1 MFYGC
6 ILQISS
12 LFLFIFGY
20 CFIIRIYYS
29 LSIRKVKGT
38 LINSS
43 LGWLLIKLLL
53 NICVHFAP
61 ELSTWTSFPNS
72 LYFFFFNYFF
82 STHFSLKCPPTS
94 PKHLFPVCSSL
105 LRLNH
110 IESPNFIFCH
120 PHRIIL
126 DGTGNF
132 IFLIALLATVGA
144 SLAILSLPDHRQVI
158 IKTYWL
164 QLEFFRIH
172 TLSAVTS
179 PSYHCL
185 LPA

>member
-1 MFYGC
+1 MY
-6 ILQISS
+6 ILPQSS
-12 LFLFIFGY
+12 VLGLLFSTLFI
-20 CFIIRIYYS
+20 
-29 LSIRKVKGT
+29 
-38 LINSS
+38 
-43 LGWLLIKLLL
+43 
-53 NICVHFAP
+53 
-61 ELSTWTSFPNS
+61 
-72 LYFFFFNYFF
+72 FFFNYFF